1 MAEKLPSVFG
11 LSPEFQTELDQA
23 ELRKQL
29 AAAMLG
35 RQQPPVQG
43 GMVGKHYVRSNPLQH
58 LAQILDR
65 TFQRQGLDAAQGEI
79 SGIKRR
85 AAQAEGDEREK
96 IVSALTGQNRPAADG
111 MGPPHII
118 PPNSQQAERLALQAR
133 FPGNRSLHDALLN
146 QRMKLF
152 EAGSKVAGGPSVL
165 AAAKAGGNPA
175 LLNEKVPPEI
185 QFSNTPDGTPYV
197 FTKNPD
203 DGETKFQLGR
213 LPSKVSATANAG
225 GPLLKEGGE
234 FALKQVEKSKD
245 AVISLPKQLRSIQEA
260 MNALQG
266 VDRTGAT
273 SGITQNLQQIARKL
287 LGDMGID
294 AGADAF
300 DTLRSRL
307 ADITIQS
314 AGGLGRQISDADR
327 DFIAN
332 ATGSTLQNPNALL
345 RALSLAAAGSMADLG
360 THGERVTL
368 ADQKFPETRGAAELA
383 SVPWRFHPT
392 KEAAPLIEAVLGGGS
407 TFDVLPATPQK
418 NIQDVPNSLPKREI
432 SPEARK
438 ARIKQ
443 LEQELGIG
451 GQR

>member
-1 MAEKLPSVFG
+1 MMAEKLPSVFG

-43 GMVGKHYVRSNPLQH
+43 GMVGKHYVKSNPLQH

-65 TFQRQGLDAAQGEI
+65 TFQRQGLDAAQAEI
-79 SGIKRR
+79 SGIKQR
-85 AAQAEGDEREK
+85 AAQAESDERGR

-118 PPNSQQAERLALQAR
+118 PPNPQQAERMALQAR
-133 FPGNRSLHDALLN
+133 FPGNRSLYDALLG

-165 AAAKAGGNPA
+165 AGVQAGGDPT
-175 LLNEKVPPEI
+175 LLNAKVPPEI

-213 LPSKVSATANAG
+213 LPSKVSATASTGGKLTEAG
-225 GPLLKEGGE
+225 GD
-234 FALKQVEKSKD
+234 FALKQVENSQKANVSG
-245 AVISLPKQLRSIQEA
+245 PKQLQSIQEA
-260 MNALQG
+260 MNALKG
-266 VDRTGAT
+266 VGRDGAT
-273 SGITQNLQQIARKL
+273 TGITQNLQQIARKF
-287 LGDMGID
+287 LGDFGID

-327 DFIAN
+327 EFIAT
-332 ATGSTLQNPNALL
+332 ATGSTLQDPKALL
-345 RALSLAAAGSMADLG
+345 RALSIAAAVQMRALG
-360 THGERVTL
+360 EHGERVSMTTE
-368 ADQKFPETRGAAELA
+368 KFPETRGAAETA
-383 SVPWRFHPT
+383 SIPWRFQPT
-392 KEAAPLIEAVLGGGS
+392 AEANPLVEAVLRGGS
-407 TFDVLPATPQK
+407 TFDVMPASPQK
-418 NIQDVPNSLPKREI
+418 NIQDAKGVIPQREI

-438 ARIKQ
+438 ARIRQ

-451 GQR
+451 GQ